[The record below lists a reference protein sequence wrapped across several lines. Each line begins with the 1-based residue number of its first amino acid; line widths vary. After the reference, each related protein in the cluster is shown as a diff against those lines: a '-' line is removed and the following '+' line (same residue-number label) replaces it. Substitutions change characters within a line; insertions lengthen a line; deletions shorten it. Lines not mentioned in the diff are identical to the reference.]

1 MIVRTRDDLKKLD
14 SVVSDRMWTS
24 YRYLLKKDGVGFSLH
39 ETVVE
44 AGSEQVLWYKN
55 HIEANLILE
64 GEAELEDLDT
74 GKKYSLT
81 PGSMYVLNGHER
93 HVFRS
98 KTRVRLVCVFNPP
111 CTGKEVHDADGSFPL
126 L

>member
-1 MIVRTRDDLKKLD
+1 MIVRTKDDLKKLD
-14 SVVSDRMWTS
+14 SVVSDKMWTS
-24 YRYLLKKDGVGFSLH
+24 FRYLLKKDGVGFSLH

-64 GEAELEDLDT
+64 GEAEVENLGT
-74 GKKYSLT
+74 GKKYSLK
-81 PGSMYVLNGHER
+81 PGSMYVLDGHEK

-111 CTGKEVHDADGSFPL
+111 CTGKEIHDADGSFPL

>member
-14 SVVSDRMWTS
+14 AVVSDRKWTS
-24 YRYLLKKDGVGFSLH
+24 YRYILKGDGVGFSLH
-39 ETVVE
+39 ETVIE
-44 AGSEQVLWYKN
+44 AGSEQQLWYKN
-55 HIEANLILE
+55 HVEANLILE
-64 GEAELEDLDT
+64 GEAEVEDLTT
-74 GKKYSLT
+74 GTIHRLL
-81 PGSMYVLNGHER
+81 PGSMYVLDGHEK
-93 HVFRS
+93 HIFRT

>member
-1 MIVRTRDDLKKLD
+1 MIVRTQDDLKKLD

-64 GEAELEDLDT
+64 GEAEVEDLGT
-74 GKKYSLT
+74 GRKYALK
-81 PGSMYVLNGHER
+81 PGSMYVLDGHER
-93 HVFRS
+93 HIFRS